1 MGQTAQLALGSP
13 HSDSVSLAVSF
24 FLPYKAQGSS
34 NGTLCGEDTS
44 LIVETLVGRARGDD
58 IGNSTPGKG

>member
-1 MGQTAQLALGSP
+1 MGQTAQLGLGSP

-34 NGTLCGEDTS
+34 NGTLCEDTS
-44 LIVETLVGRARGDD
+44 LIVKTLVARARGDD